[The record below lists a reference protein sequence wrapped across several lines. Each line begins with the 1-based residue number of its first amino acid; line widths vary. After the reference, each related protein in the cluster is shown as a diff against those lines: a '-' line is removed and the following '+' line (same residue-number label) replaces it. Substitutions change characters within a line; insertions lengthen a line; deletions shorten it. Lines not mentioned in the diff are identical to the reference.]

1 VPKRLIPV
9 ALAAAATVAVVP
21 AAHATQKFQSL
32 PDIAPPG
39 VKVTTKATKTA
50 PGLMFVAPKQGT
62 VRRGPMIYD
71 ETGKLVYFRQVPTDT
86 TVLDFRAQRYKGK
99 PVITWWQGEA
109 KRGYGFGK
117 AMIFDQSYSKVAE
130 VKAGNGERMDFHEFT
145 LTSKGTALFIVY
157 KIVRQDLSSVAGGSR
172 NDLAMRNLVQEVD
185 VDTGKVLFEWNANEH
200 IAPTESYDVTPDRA
214 NLPYD
219 YIHMNSINLDTDGN
233 LLLSARATNAIYKV
247 SRKTGKIMW
256 RLGGKR
262 STFAMGKGARFRFQ
276 HDAIRQD
283 DGTLTLFDNQ
293 MDLPIKSRNSR
304 GLQLR
309 LDMKKKTATKV
320 RQWHN
325 TRRQLSASQGN
336 MQVLPNDDVFIGWG
350 GDTPWMTEFSRS
362 GAKRWEAKFTD
373 KSVDTYRAYRQVWS
387 GQPKAAPRAVARN
400 SGGTIT
406 SWVTWNGATT
416 VAAWRVMGGASE
428 AALTPRATVPRSG
441 FETKLAYA
449 GTDTVVVL
457 EALDAEGNVLGRSK
471 AVAVG

>member
-1 VPKRLIPV
+1 VPKRLTSV
-9 ALAAAATVAVVP
+9 ALAAIATVVAVP
-21 AAHATQKFQSL
+21 AAHATQKFRSL

-39 VKVTTKATKTA
+39 VKVTTKATNTA
-50 PGLMFVAPKQGT
+50 PGLVFVAPKQGT
-62 VRRGPMIYD
+62 VRRGPMIFD
-71 ETGKLVYFRQVPTDT
+71 ETGKLVYFRQVAKDT
-86 TVLDFRAQRYKGK
+86 TVLDFRVQRYRGK

-117 AMIFDQSYSKVAE
+117 AMIFDDTYRKVAE
-130 VKAGNGERMDFHEFT
+130 VKAGNGQRMDFHEFT
-145 LTSKGTALFIVY
+145 ITPKGTALFIVY
-157 KIVRQDLSSVAGGSR
+157 KIVRQDLSSVAGGTR
-172 NDLAMRNLVQEVD
+172 NDLAMRNVIQEVD
-185 VDTGKVLFEWNANEH
+185 IDSGKVLFEWNANRH
-200 IAPTESYDVTPDRA
+200 IHPTESYDVTPDRA
-214 NLPYD
+214 SLPYD

-233 LLLSARATNAIYKV
+233 LLLSARATNAVYKV
-247 SRKTGKIMW
+247 NRKTGKIMW

-262 STFAMGKGARFRFQ
+262 STFKLGKGARFRFQ

-283 DGTLTLFDNQ
+283 DGTITVFDNQ

-309 LDMKKKTATKV
+309 LNMAKKTATKV

-336 MQVLPNDDVFIGWG
+336 LQVLSNDNVFVGWG

-373 KSVDTYRAYRQVWS
+373 KGVDTYRAYRQVWG

-400 SGGTIT
+400 TSGTIT

-416 VAAWRVMGGASE
+416 AAAWRVMGGASE
-428 AALTPRATVPRSG
+428 AALSPRVTVPRSG
-441 FETKLAYA
+441 FETKLAYT
-449 GTDTVVVL
+449 GNDTVVVL
-457 EALDAEGNVLGRSK
+457 EALDADGNVLGRSK
-471 AVAVG
+471 AVTVV